1 MKSILVTGGMGYIG
15 NKFIELFS
23 EKYDILVFD
32 TSFFGQNKS
41 DSIKIISGDIRKIDL
56 DDLSNIEVI
65 VHMSELSNDPL
76 GAFNPQLTKEINHNG
91 TKNILKLANH
101 IDVKKFIYMS
111 SASVY
116 GFNQNLLDEKSEV
129 NPLTE
134 YALAKINNENYI
146 LENNFEF
153 ETIIFRNSTVFGFSK
168 NLRLDLVV
176 NDLTYNA
183 LKNNKIDVISDGS
196 PKRPFI
202 HVHDLCMLIDI
213 VISDNRNIDK
223 EIFNVGDN
231 SLNYSI
237 KEISKIISDLTNVK
251 DITFGD
257 KDDDQRSY
265 YLSFD
270 KLNKIYPDFK
280 IEFDMSSGILDL
292 INNLKN
298 YKLSGNE
305 IRLRKLDSLKKGKK
319 VDSNL
324 FWI

>member
-1 MKSILVTGGMGYIG
+1 MRSILITGGMGYIG

-23 EKYDILVFD
+23 EKYDISVFD

-41 DSIKIISGDIRKIDL
+41 DRVKIISGDIRKIEL
-56 DDLSNIEVI
+56 DVLSNIEVI

-76 GAFNPQLTKEINHNG
+76 GAFNPQLTKEINHSG
-91 TKNILKLANH
+91 TKDILELANH
-101 IDVKKFIYMS
+101 VDVKKFIYMS

-116 GFNQNLLDEKSEV
+116 GFNQNQLDEKSEA

-134 YALAKINNENYI
+134 YAKAKINNENYI

-176 NDLTYNA
+176 NDLTFNA
-183 LKNNKIDVISDGS
+183 LKNNKIEVISDGS

-202 HVHDLCMLIDI
+202 HVQDLCRLIDT

-223 EIFNVGDN
+223 EIINVGDN

-237 KEISKIISDLTNVK
+237 KEISQIISDLTNVE

-270 KLNKIYPDFK
+270 KLNNIYPNFE
-280 IEFDMSSGILDL
+280 IEFDMRSGILDL
-292 INNLKN
+292 INNLKH

-305 IRLRKLDSLKKGKK
+305 IRLKKLDSLTKENK

>member
-1 MKSILVTGGMGYIG
+1 MRSILITGGMGYIG

-23 EKYDILVFD
+23 EKYDISVFD

-41 DSIKIISGDIRKIDL
+41 DRVKIISGDIRKIEL
-56 DDLSNIEVI
+56 DVLSNIEVI

-76 GAFNPQLTKEINHNG
+76 GAFNPQLTKEINHSG
-91 TKNILKLANH
+91 TKDILELANRV
-101 IDVKKFIYMS
+101 DVKKFIYMS

-116 GFNQNLLDEKSEV
+116 GFNQNQLDEKSEV

-134 YALAKINNENYI
+134 YAKAKINNENYI

-176 NDLTYNA
+176 NDLTFNA
-183 LKNNKIDVISDGS
+183 LKNNKIEVISDGS

-202 HVHDLCMLIDI
+202 HVQDLCRLIDT

-223 EIFNVGDN
+223 EIINVGDN

-237 KEISKIISDLTNVK
+237 KEISQIISDLTNVE

-270 KLNKIYPDFK
+270 KLNKIYPDFE
-280 IEFDMSSGILDL
+280 IEFDMRSGIQDL
-292 INNLKN
+292 INNLKH

-305 IRLRKLDSLKKGKK
+305 IRLKKLDSLTKEKK

>member
-1 MKSILVTGGMGYIG
+1 MRSILITGGMGYIG

-23 EKYDILVFD
+23 EKYDISVFD

-41 DSIKIISGDIRKIDL
+41 DRVKIISGDIRKIEL
-56 DDLSNIEVI
+56 DVLSNIEVI

-76 GAFNPQLTKEINHNG
+76 GAFNPQLTKEINHSG
-91 TKNILKLANH
+91 TKDILELANRV
-101 IDVKKFIYMS
+101 DVKKFIYMS

-116 GFNQNLLDEKSEV
+116 GFNQNQLDEKSEV

-134 YALAKINNENYI
+134 YAKAKINNENYI

-176 NDLTYNA
+176 NDLTFNA
-183 LKNNKIDVISDGS
+183 LKNNKIEVISDGS

-202 HVHDLCMLIDI
+202 HVQDLCRLIDT

-223 EIFNVGDN
+223 EIINVGDN

-237 KEISKIISDLTNVK
+237 KEISQIISDLTNVE

-270 KLNKIYPDFK
+270 KLNKIYPDFE
-280 IEFDMSSGILDL
+280 IEFDMRSGIQDL
-292 INNLKN
+292 INNLKH

-305 IRLRKLDSLKKGKK
+305 IRLKKLDSLTKENK

>member
-1 MKSILVTGGMGYIG
+1 MRSILITGGMGYIG

-23 EKYDILVFD
+23 EKYDISVFD

-41 DSIKIISGDIRKIDL
+41 DRVKIISGDIRKIEL
-56 DDLSNIEVI
+56 DVLSNIEVI

-76 GAFNPQLTKEINHNG
+76 GAFNPQLTKEINHSG
-91 TKNILKLANH
+91 TKDILELANH
-101 IDVKKFIYMS
+101 VDVKKFIYMS

-116 GFNQNLLDEKSEV
+116 GFNQNQLDEKSEA

-134 YALAKINNENYI
+134 YAKAKINNENYI

-176 NDLTYNA
+176 NDLTFNA
-183 LKNNKIDVISDGS
+183 LKNNKIEVISDGS

-202 HVHDLCMLIDI
+202 HVQDLCRLIDT

-223 EIFNVGDN
+223 EIINVGDN

-237 KEISKIISDLTNVK
+237 KEISQIISDLTKVE

-270 KLNKIYPDFK
+270 KLNNIYPNFE
-280 IEFDMSSGILDL
+280 IEFDMRSGILDL
-292 INNLKN
+292 INNLKH

-305 IRLRKLDSLKKGKK
+305 IRLKKLDSLTKENK